1 MYWSSIIF
9 SSCLTAFQSK
19 LAILQSFS
27 VFLRAGLSIHYP
39 KENLRN
45 LEGPLY
51 AWFMSNSFSTPRA
64 FKEFENL
71 FTPSIYTHMQPHCSG
86 KRTFDWTKLE
96 ELPQNYRFLDIDVS
110 WTIRDVEDVI
120 TIPERLSEGSDVE
133 SPISTFLA
141 VRNERMSLLSKFIC
155 VYQHLARTL
164 HPLLVSTILDCAPS
178 IFSPDGKSSEI
189 EMSMMVTVCQIV
201 SLLYGTLLGSAEVV
215 SDTSAHRL
223 SISSQVTRFPHRPCW
238 SWKRS

>member
-1 MYWSSIIF
+1 MN
-9 SSCLTAFQSK
+9 
-19 LAILQSFS
+19 
-27 VFLRAGLSIHYP
+27 YP
-39 KENLRN
+39 KENSRN
-45 LEGPLY
+45 PEGPLY

-71 FTPSIYTHMQPHCSG
+71 FTPSISTHMQPHCSG

-96 ELPQNYRFLDIDVS
+96 EPPQDYRLFDIDVS

-120 TIPERLSEGSDVE
+120 TIPERLSERSDVE
-133 SPISTFLA
+133 SSISAFLV
-141 VRNERMSLLSKFIC
+141 VRSKWMLLLSKLIC

-164 HPLLVSTILDCAPS
+164 HPLLVSIILDCAPS
-178 IFSPDGKSSEI
+178 IFSPDARSSEI

-223 SISSQVTRFPHRPCW
+223 SNSSQVH
-238 SWKRS
+238 